1 MVYAVRHC
9 INHYIF
15 AICSKKQYEMW
26 ILLFHGHF
34 SNDTE
39 NENKSN
45 PNINFKLMYMKQ
57 SMKSKGFERRL
68 LLIMWGLFLS
78 LSAFAQ
84 QISIKGHVVDAAGE
98 PVIGASVVEES
109 TTNGTITD
117 IDGNF
122 SLKVSPK
129 SMLTVSFIGYATQTV
144 PVNGKTSLTITLKED
159 TEVLDEVVVIGY
171 GTMKKSDLTGAISSV
186 SSKDLMKQ
194 PSPSLGAALQGR
206 ATGLQVISSGAPG
219 DNVSMKIRGIGSIN
233 NSDPLLV
240 IDGVPTDVPLNMI
253 NMDDVETVDVLKDAS
268 ATAIYG
274 SRGAYGVIIITTKK
288 GKSDAAHF
296 NFKASYGI
304 EKAIRTLDLLDATQF
319 ASLHNEMM
327 TANGQPQNPLFEDP
341 TSLGRGTNWTDE
353 LFQTAATQNYS
364 LNYSGGNDKTTY
376 YVSAAYFNQEGIVR
390 TTQYERYTVQF
401 NMDTQ
406 MNNWLKM
413 GNKLSLN
420 HDIKKKGE
428 YSIKNTMLA
437 LPTQAIKNDDGSW
450 AGPVGLPM
458 YVGDIANP
466 IGKMMTNSTATKGFN
481 ILGNIYAEVKPW
493 EWLTFK
499 TIVGV
504 QALFWDDKGWS
515 PKYDWQPISQPES
528 YASRKYNK
536 SLTLLWDNTLTFN
549 KTFAEKH
556 QLTVMVGSSAQRTR
570 MSIWAVPLWDSSV
583 LLRSNWIM
591 VRSNRL

>member
-504 QALFWDDKGWS
+504 QALFWMIKAGRPS
-515 PKYDWQPISQPES
+515 MTG
-528 YASRKYNK
+528 SRFPNRNRMLPGSITKA
-536 SLTLLWDNTLTFN
+536 LLYCGTIL
-549 KTFAEKH
+549 
-556 QLTVMVGSSAQRTR
+556 
-570 MSIWAVPLWDSSV
+570 
-583 LLRSNWIM
+583 
-591 VRSNRL
+591 